1 VAVRE
6 GYNPLLLIFLAG
18 VESFTEREPRTMTV
32 TKWLTCATLLA
43 SILLSALSG
52 EVRVAAQER
61 KKKADGKDGT
71 VVKGTLASVD
81 AEKKSV
87 TITIHTFNRTTQEGT
102 DTDKTFPLTKD
113 AKILQ
118 DAVAAKLADLKK
130 GYPVTLRLEGTS
142 AASVSVDGGTGQGEF
157 VSANL
162 ERNTVTVIAG
172 RDMGKQ
178 VYHLLKTTT
187 VTGGDGK
194 AMSVK
199 DLKAGTK
206 LALTRSVE
214 DGNTAI
220 SIRVLAASD
229 K

>member
-1 VAVRE
+1 MSV
-6 GYNPLLLIFLAG
+6 N
-18 VESFTEREPRTMTV
+18 
-32 TKWLTCATLLA
+32 KWLVCTALLTAILLA
-43 SILLSALSG
+43 AVG
-52 EVRVAAQER
+52 ESRVTGQDR
-61 KKKADGKDGT
+61 KKNVDRKAGT

-81 AEKKSV
+81 AEKRSV

-102 DTDKTFPLTKD
+102 DTNKTFPLTKD
-113 AKILQ
+113 AKVLQ
-118 DAVAAKLADLKK
+118 DAATAKLADLKK
-130 GYPVTLRLEGTS
+130 GYPTTLRLEGTS
-142 AASVSVDGGTGQGEF
+142 AASISVDGGTGQGEF
-157 VSANL
+157 ASANL
-162 ERNTVTVIAG
+162 ERNTITVIAG
-172 RDMGKQ
+172 RDMRNQ

-187 VTGGDGK
+187 VTGADGK

-220 SIRVLAASD
+220 SVQVLTASD